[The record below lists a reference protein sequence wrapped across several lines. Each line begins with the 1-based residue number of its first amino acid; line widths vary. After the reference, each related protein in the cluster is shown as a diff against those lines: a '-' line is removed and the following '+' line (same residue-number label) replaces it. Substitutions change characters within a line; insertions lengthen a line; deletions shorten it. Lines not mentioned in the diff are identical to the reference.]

1 MLIIRTGLPG
11 AGKTLNAIREIDL
24 EHARDP
30 NDPTKRLHKDPHDP
44 DLPPRPIYYNGI
56 PDLQVDKLK
65 ANWIEWDT
73 PEKWFELPDGAVI
86 VVDEAQ
92 GTFGT
97 DIGRARVD
105 KVTRFEKHRHH
116 GWDIHLITQHP
127 SLLAPAVR
135 KLAGKHINFFRPYGR
150 SKGIFRHEYEMCI
163 DSPEKRSNFKL
174 SQETKVEL
182 DPAYFGV
189 YKSSTVHT
197 HKKITPRFLKMLPL
211 YIAATLLPIA
221 LLVGVFWYLYKSGVD
236 EQEALRAAQQVE
248 QEEGGHILP
257 TGPGSA
263 VASSQ
268 GVSGASA
275 KPDDYFEAATPRVPD
290 LTLSAPRY
298 DQLTKPR
305 DFPRPI
311 CAATY
316 DQRLIDT
323 AFRRGQKVGVHQ
335 GKPAACKCYT
345 QQVTSLETSFE
356 FCMDVVTNGYFDDT
370 RLAPSYASGYSNRG
384 LTSEPAPEFPAAAR
398 DRGRAASS
406 QQPVFSSV
414 QSEQTP
420 ITVVGSSK
428 PGWNW

>member
-24 EHARDP
+24 EHAADP

-56 PDLQVDKLK
+56 PELDASKLK

-97 DIGRARVD
+97 DIGRSRVE

-197 HKKITPRFLKMLPL
+197 HKKVTPRFLKLLPL
-211 YIAATLLPIA
+211 YILATLVPLA
-221 LLVGVFWYLYKSGVD
+221 LVGGVFWYMIASGKD
-236 EQEALRAAQQVE
+236 EQDALRSQM
-248 QEEGGHILP
+248 EGQGQGSELLP
-257 TGPGSA
+257 AGSLQSAHAGQSYGSA
-263 VASSQ
+263 QPAQ
-268 GVSGASA
+268 ED
-275 KPDDYFEAATPRVPD
+275 KPDDYFEQATPRVAD
-290 LTLSAPRY
+290 LPLSAPKY
-298 DQLTKPR
+298 DQLNKPR
-305 DFPRPI
+305 DFPRPV
-311 CAATY
+311 CAATF

-323 AFRRGQKVGVHQ
+323 AYRRGQQVGVHK

-345 QQVTSLETSFE
+345 QQITRMETTFE
-356 FCMDVVTNGYFDDT
+356 FCMDVVENGYFDDT

-384 LTSEPAPEFPAAAR
+384 LTSQPAPEMPAAAR

-406 QQPVFSSV
+406 QQPVDSSGIV
-414 QSEQTP
+414 
-420 ITVVGSSK
+420 VVGSSK
-428 PGWNW
+428 KGLLW

>member
-30 NDPTKRLHKDPHDP
+30 NDPTKRLHRDPNDP
-44 DLPPRPIYYNGI
+44 DAPPRPIYYNGI
-56 PDLQVDKLK
+56 PELQVDKLK

-73 PEKWFELPDGAVI
+73 PETWFELPDGAVI

-97 DIGRARVD
+97 DIGRARVE

-182 DPAYFGV
+182 DPAYFGI

-197 HKKITPRFLKMLPL
+197 HKKVTPRFLKLLPL
-211 YIAATLLPIA
+211 YIAATLIPLG
-221 LLVGVFWYLYKSGVD
+221 LVGALFWYIIGSAKD
-236 EQEALRAAQQVE
+236 EQDALRGSKT
-248 QEEGGHILP
+248 EEGAQLSVSAPGAA
-257 TGPGSA
+257 PGSA
-263 VASSQ
+263 VAA
-268 GVSGASA
+268 GVD
-275 KPDDYFEAATPRVPD
+275 PPVDDYFEAATPRVPD
-290 LTLSAPRY
+290 LALSAPRY
-298 DQLTKPR
+298 DQLNKPR

-311 CAATY
+311 CAATF

-323 AFRRGQKVGVHQ
+323 AYRRGQKVGVHQ

-345 QQVTSLETSFE
+345 QQVTALETSFE
-356 FCMDVVTNGYFDDT
+356 FCMDVVQNGYFDDT
-370 RLAPSYASGYSNRG
+370 RLAPSYASGSSTRG
-384 LTSEPAPEFPAAAR
+384 LTSQPSPEPFTPAAVG
-398 DRGRAASS
+398 DRGRAASR
-406 QQPVFSSV
+406 QQPVSAV
-414 QSEQTP
+414 P
-420 ITVVGSSK
+420 VTVIPDTSRL
-428 PGWNW
+428 PRTNL

>member
-30 NDPTKRLHKDPHDP
+30 NDPTKRLHKDPDNP

-56 PDLQVDKLK
+56 PDLKVDKLK

-97 DIGRARVD
+97 DIGRARVE

-163 DSPEKRSNFKL
+163 DSPEKRSNFKM

-182 DPAYFGV
+182 DPSYFGI

-197 HKKITPRFLKMLPL
+197 HKKITPRFIKMLPL
-211 YIAATLLPIA
+211 YILGV
-221 LLVGVFWYLYKSGVD
+221 VGPLAILAGLFWYIISDAEDEKQAINQASEQGADSISSGS
-236 EQEALRAAQQVE
+236 A
-248 QEEGGHILP
+248 P
-257 TGPGSA
+257 GPGSHLQSTA
-263 VASSQ
+263 Q
-268 GVSGASA
+268 QPPEE
-275 KPDDYFEAATPRVPD
+275 KPDDYFEQATPRVPD
-290 LTLSAPRY
+290 LRLSAPRY
-298 DQLTKPR
+298 DSLTKPR
-305 DFPRPI
+305 DFPRPV
-311 CAATY
+311 CAATF
-316 DQRLIDT
+316 DQRLIET
-323 AFRRGQKVGVHQ
+323 AYRRGHNVGVHR
-335 GKPAACKCYT
+335 GRPAACKCYT
-345 QQVTSLETSFE
+345 QQITRMETTFE
-356 FCMDVVTNGYFDDT
+356 FCMDVVENGYFDDT
-370 RLAPSYASGYSNRG
+370 RLAPSIASGYSNRG
-384 LTSEPAPEFPAAAR
+384 LSSQPAPAISAAVG
-398 DRGRAASS
+398 DRGRAASR
-406 QQPVFSSV
+406 QQPIDSV
-414 QSEQTP
+414 P
-420 ITVVGSSK
+420 VTVIPDTSRL
-428 PGWNW
+428 PRTNL

>member
-163 DSPEKRSNFKL
+163 DSPEKRANFKL

-189 YKSSTVHT
+189 YKSSTIHT
-197 HKKITPRFLKMLPL
+197 HKKVTPRFLKMLPL
-211 YIAATLLPIA
+211 YIAATLLPIGLCVA
-221 LLVGVFWYLYKSGVD
+221 LFWYMFGSAKD
-236 EQEALRAAQQVE
+236 EQEALRQGT
-248 QEEGGHILP
+248 EEGAQLVPGA
-257 TGPGSA
+257 GPATAAGA
-263 VASSQ
+263 
-268 GVSGASA
+268 GVQAA
-275 KPDDYFEAATPRVPD
+275 PAADPVDDYFEAATPRVAD

-298 DQLTKPR
+298 DQLTRPR

-323 AFRRGQKVGVHQ
+323 AYRRGQKVGVHQ

-356 FCMDVVTNGYFDDT
+356 FCMDVVVNGYFDDT
-370 RLAPSYASGYSNRG
+370 RLAPSYASGNSTRG
-384 LTSEPAPEFPAAAR
+384 LTSQPTPESPFIEAAAR

-406 QQPVFSSV
+406 QQPISTVPV
-414 QSEQTP
+414 TVIPNSEYASRP
-420 ITVVGSSK
+420 
-428 PGWNW
+428 WR